1 MVEHAVVIN
10 VSRYVAAPGRRDEL
24 AAAMRRMAERAAEQA
39 ACFGAQTCDSD
50 RDRDALVAV
59 SRWRSPAA
67 LQEFH
72 ETAASIAEREHLTAL
87 LAAPAEHENLT
98 PVQ

>member
-10 VSRYVAAPGRRDEL
+10 VSRYVAAPGKRDEL
-24 AAAMRRMAERAAEQA
+24 VAAMRRMAERAAEEA
-39 ACFGAQTCDSD
+39 DCFGAQTCASD
-50 RDRDALVAV
+50 QEREALIAV

-67 LQEFH
+67 LEEFR
-72 ETAASIAEREHLTAL
+72 ETAASIAEREQLSAL

-98 PVQ
+98 PL